1 MVDIKELLSSNS
13 EDLTNV
19 GNQYTYNSLE
29 PTVEVLKPIVEALL
43 FSAGKPLSIDA
54 IQALL
59 EPDLTPTRAVF
70 RSVLQEI
77 EEDYKGR
84 GVELVEFSGA
94 YRFQSRPSMSEW
106 VQRLWEE
113 RPQKYSRALL
123 ETLALIAYR
132 QPITRGDIEEVRGVA
147 VSSTIMKTLLER
159 NWVRVVGHRE
169 VPGRPAIY
177 ATTKHFLSYF
187 NLSSLDDLPTL
198 AEIRDIELIS
208 KELNAQLELVGTE
221 DESVKQDD

>member
-208 KELNAQLELVGTE
+208 KELNAQLDLVGTE